1 MKINWGTKLAFF
13 AILFMGFVVFMV
25 IRISQT
31 DIPLV
36 EENYYEKGI
45 GYQQEIDRKKGADK
59 LINVFVG
66 RISMVGFDSSSK
78 WVFLQK
84 YTLGD
89 TIYGNAFFYRASD
102 AKMDFNKDFRLID
115 SIPALFDVTN
125 LSKGKWKIILNWER
139 NHIKHLFEKE
149 IEL

>member
-31 DIPLV
+31 DVPLV

-45 GYQQEIDRKKGADK
+45 GYQQEINRKKDSEG

-66 RISMVGFDSSSK
+66 GIRMVGFDSSSRF
-78 WVFLQK
+78 VFLQK
-84 YTLGD
+84 YSIGD
-89 TIYGNAFFYRASD
+89 TLNGNVFFYRASD
-102 AKMDFNKDFRLID
+102 AKMDFNKNFVLID
-115 SIPALFDVTN
+115 SVPTFIEVTH
-125 LSKGKWKIILNWER
+125 LQKGKWKLSLNWES
-139 NHIKHLFEKE
+139 NHVKHLFEKE
-149 IEL
+149 IVL